1 VKLRLSL
8 NKNQIIVKI
17 KTDMKRILLTLIT
30 AVTMIHTA
38 EVNAQQTDVQ
48 RIETTLNYYLTG
60 LVNNDAETLTKAFH
74 PTATMKWIG
83 EEYTEV
89 NAIAGLTE
97 GMDGTPNKEKIKTRV
112 VSISIAGDA
121 ASAQLEIQF
130 PTFTYIDFMH
140 VLKIEGEWKIVSK
153 IFHTRQDSK

>member
-1 VKLRLSL
+1 
-8 NKNQIIVKI
+8 
-17 KTDMKRILLTLIT
+17 MKRILLTLIT
-30 AVTMIHTA
+30 VITMIHTA

-83 EEYTEV
+83 KEYTEV

-112 VSISIAGDA
+112 VSINIAGDA